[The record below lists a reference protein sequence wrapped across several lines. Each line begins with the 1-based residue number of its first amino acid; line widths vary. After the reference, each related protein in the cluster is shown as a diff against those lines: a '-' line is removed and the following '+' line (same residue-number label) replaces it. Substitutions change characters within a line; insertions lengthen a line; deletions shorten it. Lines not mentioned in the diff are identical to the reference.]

1 VGGGVKVVLDTSALI
16 YWTLDPQKLTV
27 PAASAIDT
35 AEQIIASAI
44 SVWEIGLKA
53 KQGKIELP
61 LSIHAYVNKLN
72 RLERLTIEP
81 VTVDVWLENL
91 ALNWDH
97 RDPADRT
104 IVATAV
110 LSGCSLV
117 TSDRII
123 RQFYPR
129 AIW

>member
-1 VGGGVKVVLDTSALI
+1 MGGGVKVVLDTSALI
-16 YWTLDPQKLTV
+16 YWTLDPQKLTA
-27 PAASAIDT
+27 PAASAIDA
-35 AEQIIASAI
+35 AEEIVVSAI

-72 RLERLTIEP
+72 QLERLTIEP
-81 VTVDVWLENL
+81 VTVEIWLENL

-117 TSDRII
+117 TSNRII